1 MGGGKG
7 GSGQVPYANQ
17 LSGNI
22 GGYLNKQFTQPPSGN
37 INVPAM
43 GALTNQIGSQLSP
56 LSKPLQVDPNQFKS
70 LQDVGQAQIGQ
81 QAKAAQQ
88 QLMSQF
94 QQRGLGQSGLAAQAA
109 INQFQRGA
117 AQDMSNLANQL
128 QSQKLGLEFG
138 EQQTAR
144 NLAAQNALGLGQLG
158 LGEQAQNL
166 AKQQAGFQQQNYL
179 TPIAAA
185 LAQSQMQAAAANK
198 GKGGGKG

>member
-7 GSGQVPYANQ
+7 GSGTTSYDKQ
-17 LSGNI
+17 LGGDIS
-22 GGYLNKQFTQPPSGN
+22 GYLHKKFNQPDTGN
-37 INVPAM
+37 INIPAM
-43 GALTNQIGSQLSP
+43 GALTTQIGSQLSP
-56 LSKPLQVDPNQFKS
+56 LSKPLQVDPNQFKT

-81 QAKAAQQ
+81 ANKAAQQ
-88 QLMSQF
+88 QVLSQF
-94 QQRGLGQSGLAAQAA
+94 NKRGLGNSGLAVQGA
-109 INQFQRGA
+109 IDQFQRGA

-138 EQQTAR
+138 EQQQAR

-166 AKQQAGFQQQNYL
+166 AKNQAQFQQQNYL

-185 LAQSQMQAAAANK
+185 LIQSQIQSAAANK